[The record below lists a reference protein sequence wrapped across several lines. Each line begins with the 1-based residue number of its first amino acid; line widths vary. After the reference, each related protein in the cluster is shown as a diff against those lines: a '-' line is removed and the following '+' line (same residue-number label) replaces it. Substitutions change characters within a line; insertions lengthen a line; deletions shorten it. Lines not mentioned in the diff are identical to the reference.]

1 MYSMDQLVTVLNA
14 EKACELRFCAGK
26 PPIVVLEDWEYPLQ
40 SPPLL
45 AEEVAQ
51 LLRSIAN
58 SRRMRE
64 LQRRGNVQFL
74 FTIRGRMPVLAR
86 ARIEDQIIEFDIS

>member
-1 MYSMDQLVTVLNA
+1 MDQLVTVLNA
-14 EKACELRFCAGK
+14 EKACELRFSAGK
-26 PPIVVLEDWEYPLQ
+26 PPVVVLEDWEFPLQ

-45 AEEVAQ
+45 AEEVTQ

-64 LQRRGNVQFL
+64 LQRRRKVQFV
-74 FTIRGRMPVLAR
+74 FTIQGRMPVLVR
-86 ARIEDQIIEFDIS
+86 AQMDDGNITFDIS